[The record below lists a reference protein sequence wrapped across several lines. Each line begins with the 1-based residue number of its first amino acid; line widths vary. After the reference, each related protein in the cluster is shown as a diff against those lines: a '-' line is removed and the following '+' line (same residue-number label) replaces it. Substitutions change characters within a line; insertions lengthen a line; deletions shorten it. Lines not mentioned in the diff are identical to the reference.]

1 MSAKVQHQAHSSSST
16 TTYDSVVV
24 GAGPYGLA
32 AAAHLRKQ
40 GLNVKI
46 FGRPFELW
54 REHMPQ
60 GMLLRS
66 HWWAN
71 TISAPKHRY
80 TFEQFLQE
88 STLYDKV
95 YPTPIEAYIAYGL
108 WFQQR
113 AVPDVDETYVS
124 SIERDEHGFILTL
137 ADERIIRSQTVVMAI
152 GLQYYALRPS
162 AYAHFAPELVSHSVD
177 HKDLSRFAGK
187 TVIVVG
193 GGQSAT
199 EGAALLNE
207 AGAKV
212 HIVVRRR
219 ILWLGP
225 DRSEGRTL
233 WQQLKAPRAR
243 IAPGWKTL
251 ILERLPYL
259 FSRFPQERKDR
270 YMRSHHQASAN
281 DWLWDRINGKVAQHI
296 GQQITQITRVDEG
309 LTVTLSDGTQ
319 LQAAHVMYATG
330 YAVDISRLPMLTPS
344 LLQRIDTDEGTP
356 HLNSWFECSVPGLYF
371 IGFTSLRIFG
381 PLYRFVF
388 GNGPAAQRITRSI
401 ASKLRQANKH
411 R

>member
-1 MSAKVQHQAHSSSST
+1 MSAKVQQQRHSSSST

-32 AAAHLRKQ
+32 AAAHLRQQ

-46 FGRPFELW
+46 FGKPFELW
-54 REHMPQ
+54 REHMPK

-71 TISAPKHRY
+71 TISAPRQRY

-95 YPTPIEAYIAYGL
+95 YPIPLETYVAYGL

-113 AVPDVDETYVS
+113 AVPDIDETYVS
-124 SIERDEHGFILTL
+124 SIERSENEFVLTL
-137 ADERIIRSQTVVMAI
+137 ADERVIKSQTVVMAI

-162 AYAHFAPELVSHSVD
+162 AYAHLSPELVSHTVD
-177 HKDLSRFAGK
+177 HKDFSRFAGK
-187 TVIVVG
+187 TLIVVG

-199 EGAALLNE
+199 ECAALLNE

-212 HIVVRRR
+212 HIVARRR

-233 WQQLKAPRAR
+233 WQQVKAPRAK

-251 ILERLPYL
+251 ILERMPYL

-270 YMRSHHQASAN
+270 YIRSHHQASAN
-281 DWLWDRINGKVAQHI
+281 DWLWDRINGKVTLHI
-296 GQQITQITRVDEG
+296 DQQITQITKVDEG
-309 LTVTLSDGTQ
+309 MAVTLSDGTQ
-319 LQAAHVMYATG
+319 LQADHVMYATG

-344 LLQRIDTDEGTP
+344 LLQKIDTDEGTP
-356 HLNSWFECSVPGLYF
+356 RLNSWFECSIPGLYF
-371 IGFTSLRIFG
+371 IGFTSLRAFG

-388 GNGPAAQRITRSI
+388 GNGPAAQRTTRSI
-401 ASKLRQANKH
+401 ASKLRQA
-411 R
+411 RR